1 MRHEEFIRKSK
12 IIIKRYLNERINN
25 GVTDGEIEEYVYVKN
40 ITSFNNSSMQGIY
53 ITPLLDG
60 NCFII
65 EYDSIYDR
73 FKYIV
78 YHMKR
83 IDELNNDEK
92 LTMPRPN
99 YKILSAEE
107 VKKNL
112 EEEFN
117 NGIQKI

>member
-1 MRHEEFIRKSK
+1 MMRHEEFIHKSK
-12 IIIKRYLNERINN
+12 MIIKRYLNERLDN
-25 GVTDGEIEEYVYVKN
+25 GVTDDEIEEYVYIKS

-65 EYDSIYDR
+65 EYHSIYDR

-78 YHMKR
+78 YHIKR
-83 IDELNNDEK
+83 IAELNNDEK
-92 LTMPRPN
+92 LSAATSN
-99 YKILSAEE
+99 YKILSPEE
-107 VKKNL
+107 VNKRL

-117 NGIQKI
+117 QNEY

>member
-12 IIIKRYLNERINN
+12 MIIKRYLNERLNN
-25 GVTDGEIEEYVYVKN
+25 GVTDNEIEEYVYIKN

-53 ITPLLDG
+53 VTPLLDG

-65 EYDSIYDR
+65 EYNSIYDR

-78 YHMKR
+78 YHIKR
-83 IDELNNDEK
+83 TTDLNNDEK
-92 LTMPRPN
+92 LSIATSN
-99 YKILSAEE
+99 YKILSPEE
-107 VKKNL
+107 VKKRL

-117 NGIQKI
+117 KNEY